1 MKADQPMLK
10 PNMTPLWTPAEIERA
25 VAQLP
30 PCGESCWTH
39 VDGGLELDLVFAD
52 FAQAFAFMT
61 RVAEQAQ
68 RLDHHPE
75 WRNVYNRVHLRL
87 STHDAAG
94 LTAKDGQLAQCISE
108 VWQAS
113 QVLA

>member
-1 MKADQPMLK
+1 
-10 PNMTPLWTPAEIERA
+10 
-25 VAQLP
+25 
-30 PCGESCWTH
+30 
-39 VDGGLELDLVFAD
+39 
-52 FAQAFAFMT
+52 
-61 RVAEQAQ
+61 VAEQAQ